1 MALMDFIKK
10 QFVDV
15 IHWTEE
21 SDGVLSYRY
30 PMQDME
36 IQTGAQLTVR
46 ESQMAG
52 FVNEGVMADVFSPGR
67 HKLTTQVLPLLTNL
81 MHWDKLFDAPFKSDV
96 YFFSTRLQMDRKWGT
111 PNSVTIRD
119 KDFGA
124 VRLRAFG
131 IYSYRI
137 ADPKLFHKEVA
148 GTRETCTVS
157 DLDGQLRNSMIA
169 AMTNAFGG
177 AGVAFL
183 DMAGNQTGFAEAVK
197 KAAEPMFAKMGLALD
212 TLIVENISLPEEIQ
226 KMLDTRIGMNMIGD
240 MNKYT
245 QFQTANAIPI
255 AAANEGGG
263 IAAIGAQLAAG
274 VGIGNQMAGA
284 MLGGMMGNQQA
295 FGPGG
300 APGAAPAAVIQGTS
314 PGGLGGSGS
323 PDSGTGGVGG
333 TGGGGGNVSGSGGA
347 NVDDI
352 SATLEKLHAL
362 VGKGILSQA
371 EFDTKKAELLAK
383 LG

>member
-10 QFVDV
+10 QFIDV

-21 SDGVLSYRY
+21 ADGVLSYRY

-52 FVNEGVMADVFSPGR
+52 FVADVFGPGR

-96 YFFSTRLQMDRKWGT
+96 YFFSTRLQLNCKWGT
-111 PNSVTIRD
+111 PNPITIRD

-137 ADPKLFHKEVA
+137 ADPKLFHKEIA
-148 GTRETCTVS
+148 GTRETYTVA

-177 AGVAFL
+177 SGVAFL
-183 DMAGNQTGFAEAVK
+183 DMAGNQTAFAEAVK
-197 KAAEPMFAKMGLALD
+197 KQAEPMFAKMGLALD
-212 TLIVENISLPEEIQ
+212 SLNVENISLPEEIQ

-245 QFQTANAIPI
+245 QYQTANAIPI

-263 IAAIGAQLAAG
+263 IAAMGAQLAAG

-284 MLGGMMGNQQA
+284 MLGGMMGNQPVS
-295 FGPGG
+295 GMGS
-300 APGAAPAAVIQGTS
+300 APGAAPAAIVQG
-314 PGGLGGSGS
+314 GAAAAVGGSPS
-323 PDSGTGGVGG
+323 SAGG
-333 TGGGGGNVSGSGGA
+333 TA
-347 NVDDI
+347 NADDI
-352 SATLEKLHAL
+352 MATLEKLHGL

-371 EFDTKKAELLAK
+371 DFDTKKAELLAK

>member
-10 QFVDV
+10 QFIDV

-21 SDGVLSYRY
+21 TDGVLACRY

-36 IQTGAQLTVR
+36 IQNGAQLTVR

-52 FVNEGVMADVFSPGR
+52 FVNEGVMADVFNPGR
-67 HKLTTQVLPLLTNL
+67 FKLTTQTLPLLTNL
-81 MHWDKLFDAPFKSDV
+81 MNWDKLFDSPFKSDV
-96 YFFSTRLQMDRKWGT
+96 YFFSTRLQLDRKWGT
-111 PNSVTIRD
+111 PNPITIRD

-137 ADPKLFHKEVA
+137 ADPKLFHKEVS
-148 GTRETCTVS
+148 GTRETYTVA

-177 AGVAFL
+177 SGVAFL
-183 DMAGNQTGFAEAVK
+183 DMAGNQLAFADAVRK
-197 KAAEPMFAKMGLALD
+197 QAEPMFAKMGLALD
-212 TLIVENISLPEEIQ
+212 TLVVENISLPEEIQ

-245 QFQTANAIPI
+245 QYQTANAIPI

-263 IAAIGAQLAAG
+263 IAAMGAQLAAG

-284 MLGGMMGNQQA
+284 MIGAMAQNQ
-295 FGPGG
+295 PGV
-300 APGAAPAAVIQGTS
+300 APGAAPGAAVPGIGPAAGGGTS
-314 PGGLGGSGS
+314 I
-323 PDSGTGGVGG
+323 
-333 TGGGGGNVSGSGGA
+333 
-347 NVDDI
+347 DDI
-352 SATLEKLHAL
+352 TSTLEKLHGL

>member
-10 QFVDV
+10 QFIDV

-21 SDGVLSYRY
+21 TDGVLSYRY
-30 PMQDME
+30 PMADME

-52 FVNEGVMADVFSPGR
+52 FVNEGVMADVFGPGL

-81 MHWDKLFDAPFKSDV
+81 KNWDKMFQAPFKSDV
-96 YFFSTRLQMDRKWGT
+96 YFFSTRLQLDRKWGT
-111 PNSVTIRD
+111 PNPITIRD

-137 ADPKLFHKEVA
+137 ADPRLFHKEVS
-148 GTRETCTVS
+148 GTRETYTVS

-177 AGVAFL
+177 SGVAFL
-183 DMAGNQTGFAEAVK
+183 DMAGNQLAFAEAVRK
-197 KAAEPMFAKMGLALD
+197 QADPMFAKMGLALD
-212 TLIVENISLPEEIQ
+212 TLVVENISLPEEIQ
-226 KMLDTRIGMNMIGD
+226 KMLDLRIGMNMIGD

-245 QFQTANAIPI
+245 QYQTANAIPI

-263 IAAIGAQLAAG
+263 IAAMGAQLAAG

-284 MLGGMMGNQQA
+284 MIGGMMQNH
-295 FGPGG
+295 
-300 APGAAPAAVIQGTS
+300 PGAAP
-314 PGGLGGSGS
+314 GGSAAAAAPGIG
-323 PDSGTGGVGG
+323 PVPV
-333 TGGGGGNVSGSGGA
+333 GGGGSPAGGGA
-347 NVDDI
+347 GSAPAAASVDDI
-352 SATLEKLHAL
+352 SATLEKLHGL
-362 VGKGILSQA
+362 VGKGILSQT

-383 LG
+383 LV

>member
-10 QFVDV
+10 QFIDV

-21 SDGVLSYRY
+21 TDGVLSYRY

-52 FVNEGVMADVFSPGR
+52 FVNEGVMADVFGPGL

-81 MHWDKLFDAPFKSDV
+81 KNWDKLFAAPFKSDV
-96 YFFSTRLQMDRKWGT
+96 YFFSTRLQLDRKWGT
-111 PNSVTIRD
+111 PNPITIRD

-137 ADPKLFHKEVA
+137 ADPKLFHKEIA
-148 GTRETCTVS
+148 GTRETYTVA

-177 AGVAFL
+177 SGVAFL
-183 DMAGNQTGFAEAVK
+183 DMAGNQTAFAEAVRK
-197 KAAEPMFAKMGLALD
+197 QAEPMFSKMGLALD
-212 TLIVENISLPEEIQ
+212 SLVVENISLPEEIQ

-263 IAAIGAQLAAG
+263 IAAMGAQLAAG

-284 MLGGMMGNQQA
+284 MIGGMMGNQS
-295 FGPGG
+295 GM
-300 APGAAPAAVIQGTS
+300 APGAAPAAGVIA
-314 PGGLGGSGS
+314 P
-323 PDSGTGGVGG
+323 PPGGVGG
-333 TGGGGGNVSGSGGA
+333 GGSQASSPPSGGGGA

-352 SATLEKLHAL
+352 SATLEKLHGL

>member
-10 QFVDV
+10 QFIDV

-21 SDGVLSYRY
+21 ADGVLSYRY

-52 FVNEGVMADVFSPGR
+52 FVNEGVMADVFGPGR

-96 YFFSTRLQMDRKWGT
+96 YFFSTRLQLNCKWGT
-111 PNSVTIRD
+111 PNPITIRD

-137 ADPKLFHKEVA
+137 ADPKLFHKEIA
-148 GTRETCTVS
+148 GTRETYTVA

-177 AGVAFL
+177 SGVAFL
-183 DMAGNQTGFAEAVK
+183 DMAGNQTAFAEAVK
-197 KAAEPMFAKMGLALD
+197 KQAEPMFAKMGLALD
-212 TLIVENISLPEEIQ
+212 SLNVENI
-226 KMLDTRIGMNMIGD
+226 
-240 MNKYT
+240 
-245 QFQTANAIPI
+245 
-255 AAANEGGG
+255 
-263 IAAIGAQLAAG
+263 
-274 VGIGNQMAGA
+274 
-284 MLGGMMGNQQA
+284 
-295 FGPGG
+295 
-300 APGAAPAAVIQGTS
+300 
-314 PGGLGGSGS
+314 
-323 PDSGTGGVGG
+323 
-333 TGGGGGNVSGSGGA
+333 
-347 NVDDI
+347 
-352 SATLEKLHAL
+352 
-362 VGKGILSQA
+362 
-371 EFDTKKAELLAK
+371 
-383 LG
+383 

>member
-10 QFVDV
+10 QFIDV
-15 IHWTEE
+15 IHSTEE
-21 SDGVLSYRY
+21 ADGVLSYRY

-52 FVNEGVMADVFSPGR
+52 FVNEGVMADVFGPGL

-81 MHWDKLFDAPFKSDV
+81 KHWDKLFQAPFKSDV

-111 PNSVTIRD
+111 PNPITIRD

-131 IYSYRI
+131 IYSYRV

-148 GTRETCTVS
+148 GTREVYTVA
-157 DLDGQLRNSMIA
+157 DIDGQLRNSMIA

-177 AGVAFL
+177 SGVAFL
-183 DMAGNQTGFAEAVK
+183 DMAGNQTAFAEAVK
-197 KAAEPMFAKMGLALD
+197 KAADPMFAKMGLALD
-212 TLIVENISLPEEIQ
+212 TLVVENISLPEEIQ

-263 IAAIGAQLAAG
+263 IAAMGAQLAAG

-284 MLGGMMGNQQA
+284 MLGGMMGNQQ
-295 FGPGG
+295 GM
-300 APGAAPAAVIQGTS
+300 APGAAPAAAVQGTP
-314 PGGLGGSGS
+314 PGGLGGGGS
-323 PDSGTGGVGG
+323 PAGG
-333 TGGGGGNVSGSGGA
+333 TGASGSNGGGA
-347 NVDDI
+347 NIDDI
-352 SATLEKLHAL
+352 SATLEKLHGL

-383 LG
+383 LS